1 MGGGKR
7 EIEKNKKLQKNV
19 RAKMCTVFKALQ
31 FSSSLCNITGAR
43 L

>member
-7 EIEKNKKLQKNV
+7 GGEKTGKKNI
-19 RAKMCTVFKALQ
+19 RAKMCAVFKALQ